1 MQTEEI
7 LLTIVQLHREI
18 LRENL
23 AGIYIHGSI
32 ALGCFNPNQSDI
44 DFLTVTGRP
53 PTLAQK
59 KELLLRLASL
69 EARAPEKGFEMSVVL
84 AEYCRRFVYPTPY
97 EAHYSKMHRE
107 SFLADPEKY
116 CQTMRGTDPDLAAHF
131 TVVQTAGITLFG
143 EDARTLFSPVPRK
156 AYLDSIRKDVENAE
170 KDIENDPVYFILN
183 LCRVLA
189 YIRSGLVLSKAGG
202 GHWGMEKLPKKFE
215 PVIREAVKC
224 YESGASFSQK
234 SENARDFARYML
246 PQIFAK

>member
-1 MQTEEI
+1 MQTEKI

-23 AGIYIHGSI
+23 VGIYIHGSI
-32 ALGCFNPNQSDI
+32 ALGCFNPDQSDI
-44 DFLTVTGRP
+44 DFLTVTEQP

-59 KELLLRLASL
+59 KELLLCLASL

-84 AEYCRRFVYPTPY
+84 AEHCRHFVYPTPY

-107 SFLADPEKY
+107 TFLADPEKY

-170 KDIENDPVYFILN
+170 KTLKTTPCILFSTYAASWPISAAALCFPKRAAGSGGWKSFRKN
-183 LCRVLA
+183 LNR
-189 YIRSGLVLSKAGG
+189 
-202 GHWGMEKLPKKFE
+202 
-215 PVIREAVKC
+215 
-224 YESGASFSQK
+224 
-234 SENARDFARYML
+234 
-246 PQIFAK
+246 

>member
-7 LLTIVQLHREI
+7 LLAIIRLHREI

-23 AGIYIHGSI
+23 VGIYIHGSI
-32 ALGCFNPNQSDI
+32 AFGCFNPNQSDI

-53 PTLAQK
+53 PALAQK
-59 KELLLRLASL
+59 KDLLLGLASL

-107 SFLADPEKY
+107 AFFADPEKY

-170 KDIENDPVYFILN
+170 SGIENDPVYFILN

-189 YIRSGLVLSKAGG
+189 YIRSGLVLSKADGG
-202 GHWGMEKLPKKFE
+202 KWGINKLPKKFG
-215 PVIREAVKC
+215 PVIEEAVKC
-224 YESGASFSQK
+224 YESGAQFSQRR
-234 SENARDFARYML
+234 EDARDFARYML
-246 PQIFAK
+246 PRIFAK